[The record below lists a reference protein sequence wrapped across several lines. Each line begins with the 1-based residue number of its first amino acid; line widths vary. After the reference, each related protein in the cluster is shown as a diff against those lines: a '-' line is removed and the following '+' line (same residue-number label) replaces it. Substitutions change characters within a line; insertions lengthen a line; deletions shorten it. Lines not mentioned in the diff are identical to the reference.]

1 MARTEADGAAG
12 AGAPAWR
19 GGYGLL
25 WSAAVV
31 SRFGD
36 ALRGT
41 ALPLLARA
49 LTADPLLIAL
59 VTAFGFAPWLLFGLL
74 GGAVADR
81 VEARRAMWAVDL
93 LRGLL
98 MAGFAVAVAAGAA
111 DIALVLALAFALT
124 TLQTLFDNAATTLL
138 PSVVPREALTAA
150 NARLMTGQEVVGRF
164 VGGPVAP
171 VLIGVS
177 AALPFAA
184 DAATYLVA
192 AALVAALRTAAPPR
206 PPAASGRSLRRE
218 IAEGIRALWQDRV
231 LRLVCLSVA
240 LGNVGIGAL
249 IAELVVVVKD
259 WLGAGDVG
267 YVVVTTGYGAG
278 SVLGG
283 LLAGRVI
290 AAAGGQLRTLLLAG
304 LAQTAVLVVFGTVRA
319 LWPAAL
325 ALALFG
331 FAGTVW
337 NVLET
342 TVVQQRSPT
351 ALLGRISSAFRTVSI
366 AGVPLGALLGG
377 AAAVAWGPN
386 FPALVAAVL
395 LGLGTLALLP
405 VIRSGDS
412 ASPDSGQI
420 PHTVP

>member
-12 AGAPAWR
+12 AAAPAWR

-405 VIRSGDS
+405 VMRSGDS

>member
-12 AGAPAWR
+12 AAAPAWR

-59 VTAFGFAPWLLFGLL
+59 VTVFGFAPWLLFGLL

-177 AALPFAA
+177 VALPFAA

-259 WLGAGDVG
+259 WLGAGDIG

-386 FPALVAAVL
+386 VPALVAAVL

-405 VIRSGDS
+405 VMRSGDS
-412 ASPDSGQI
+412 ASPHSGQT